1 MRPRQTRIIV
11 ATVVLAVS
19 SALVLT
25 GCSSNSDTN
34 TGLSAQYRD
43 GGTKNYVSG
52 DGTVTQVPT
61 ANRKT
66 VIDFDEV
73 SSDGEPMRSADL
85 QGKVVVLNFW
95 YAACPPCRAEAK
107 HLNTVWDRYQD
118 QNVQMIGVNVRDA
131 KGTADAFE
139 RRFNIPYPSVL
150 DNDLQWRLAELMVQM
165 WNGARIEKNNDLT
178 EDEYGI
184 DDSLQLKVRCR
195 HSMSL
200 VFDSIWHWREEYQ
213 ARGRGNLEGKCQTT
227 TDGLSRNTDISRP
240 SANLVVICSG
250 AEASDASSF
259 SRGPSGLC
267 AP

>member
-1 MRPRQTRIIV
+1 MRPRQTGILV

-25 GCSSNSDTN
+25 GCSSDSDTN

-52 DGTVTQVPT
+52 DGTVTQVPP

-131 KGTADAFE
+131 KGTAAAFE
-139 RRFNIPYPSVL
+139 RRFNVPYASVL
-150 DNDLQWRLAELMVQM
+150 DNDRGRMQLALSGEVAPNAVPTTIVLDTKGRVA
-165 WNGARIEKNNDLT
+165 ARIVGAIDGPGTLST
-178 EDEYGI
+178 LI
-184 DDSLQLKVRCR
+184 DDELRR
-195 HSMSL
+195 
-200 VFDSIWHWREEYQ
+200 
-213 ARGRGNLEGKCQTT
+213 
-227 TDGLSRNTDISRP
+227 
-240 SANLVVICSG
+240 
-250 AEASDASSF
+250 
-259 SRGPSGLC
+259 
-267 AP
+267 